1 MDSKQHA
8 RKIVEAISLLQEA
21 GYGNARINCYI
32 KEGLGAWRHQIF
44 ASEAFEKTK
53 DKSTGLFS
61 IPGNPIAAGD
71 TAEEI
76 ANEIIKNYPQIM
88 AAAKSPPTAYSLWL
102 KEVLKDNP
110 DGVFQMELPDAAFIG
125 RKKIQPPF

>member
-1 MDSKQHA
+1 MEPKQHA

-21 GYGNARINCYI
+21 GYGNIRINCYI

-44 ASEAFEKTK
+44 ASEAFEKKK

-61 IPGNPIAAGD
+61 IPGNPIATGE

-76 ANEIIKNYPQIM
+76 ANEIIKNYPEIM
-88 AAAKSPPTAYSLWL
+88 GAAKSPPTAYSSWL
-102 KEVLKDNP
+102 KEALKDNP
-110 DGVFQMELPDAAFIG
+110 DGAFQMELPDVAIIG
-125 RKKIQPPF
+125 RKKISTPF